1 MSGDGLFAEL
11 NAMKHE
17 WYVLAFGVG
26 IAAYYMF
33 SHEPSLIYWGGALCI
48 IFALAFWIRNRIVSY
63 EIIILLF
70 FIVLGVTRSAVHTLS
85 VAAPILPATEKY
97 YQISGW
103 IERSDRSKSFQNFYI
118 RVAHIE
124 GLAAEQIPRI
134 VRVRSKP
141 HGFVPGDSIKI
152 SAILSAPPGPA
163 IVGGYDSA
171 RAAYYKG
178 IGAYG
183 FAVSPPQKINLAHL
197 GAFENLKR
205 QLVKRRYTLS
215 VHIQSRAPPNTAG
228 LQAALLTGDRSGVTD
243 AQQQALRDAGL
254 AHLLAIS
261 GLHMG
266 LLAGGAFYMCA
277 LLFSTIG
284 PLARRYDMRKPAALI
299 GSVFALFYLVISGAN
314 VSTQRAFIMALC
326 IFAAVIFDR
335 RALSIRSVTLAATI
349 TLLFHPEAL
358 LSAGFQ
364 MSFAATAALVS
375 VYRWWAQH
383 RRYTFQ
389 NGVFAKLRSAFV
401 GISVTS
407 LVAGLATGGFAA
419 LHFHRFARYGFFAN
433 IAAMPI
439 FTFIVMPAGF
449 LALFLMPFG
458 WDGPALKLMGLGLDY
473 VLAIALWISH
483 QKGAVM
489 SIQSAN
495 GLVMSLFGLGF
506 IWLCLGPWR
515 IRLAGGLIMGVSIL
529 YWANIT
535 QPDMRIS
542 STARVAFWDPD
553 DVEILRVDRKRG
565 DGFGRARFV
574 ESAGIPNAQFASY
587 ADADQLCDV
596 LACRIRLKGINIS
609 IVHTPEGVGEACAE
623 SALVILTLRAAG
635 PRSRRQCK
643 AVLIEAAELERS
655 GARDITIEKDGQIN
669 VRLANPKK
677 RRNRPW
683 G

>member
-1 MSGDGLFAEL
+1 VGLFTEL
-11 NAMKHE
+11 RAMKHE
-17 WYVLAFGVG
+17 WYLLAFGIG
-26 IAAYYMF
+26 IAAYYVF
-33 SHEPSLIYWGGALCI
+33 SHEPSLVYWGGALCFMCALVFWARNTI
-48 IFALAFWIRNRIVSY
+48 IPY
-63 EIIILLF
+63 EIAILLF
-70 FIVLGVTRSAVHTLS
+70 FTVLGVTRSSVHTSS

-97 YQISGW
+97 YVVSGW

-118 RVAHIE
+118 RVAGIE
-124 GLAAEQIPRI
+124 GRAPEHTPKII
-134 VRVRSKP
+134 RVRSKP
-141 HGFVPGDSIKI
+141 REFVPGDSIKI
-152 SAILSAPPGPA
+152 SAVLSAPPGPA
-163 IVGGYDSA
+163 VVGGYDSA

-183 FAVSPPQKINLAHL
+183 FAVSKPQKIDLPHL
-197 GAFENLKR
+197 GVFEKLKR
-205 QLVKRRYTLS
+205 QLVRKRYSLS
-215 VHIQSRAPPNTAG
+215 VHIQSRAPPKTAG

-243 AQQQALRDAGL
+243 VQQQTLRDAGL

-266 LLAGGAFYMCA
+266 LLAGGAFYVCA

-299 GSVFALFYLVISGAN
+299 GSLFALFYLIISGAS

-335 RALSIRSVTLAATI
+335 RALSIRSVTLAAAI

-375 VYRWWAQH
+375 VYRWWAEH
-383 RRYTFQ
+383 RRYAFQ
-389 NGVFAKLRSAFV
+389 NGFFKKLRGAFV

-419 LHFHRFARYGFFAN
+419 LHFHRFARLGFFAN
-433 IAAMPI
+433 ITAMPV
-439 FTFIVMPAGF
+439 FTFIVMPSGF
-449 LALFLMPFG
+449 LALLLMPLG
-458 WDGPALKLMGLGLDY
+458 WDGPALKIMGLGLDY
-473 VLAIALWISH
+473 VLAVAAWISN
-483 QKGAVM
+483 QDGAVT
-489 SIQSAN
+489 SIKAAN
-495 GLVMSLFGLGF
+495 GIVMSFFGLGF

-515 IRLAGGLIMGVSIL
+515 VRMAGSVIMGASVL
-529 YWANIT
+529 YWVNIP

-542 STARVAFWDPD
+542 ATARVAFWDPD
-553 DVEILRVDRKRG
+553 EVEVLRVDRKRG
-565 DGFGRARFV
+565 DGFGRARFI
-574 ESAGIPNAQFASY
+574 ERAGIPDAQLASY
-587 ADADQLCDV
+587 VGADELCDAM
-596 LACRIRLKGINIS
+596 ACRIRLKDTDIS
-609 IVHTPEGVGEACAE
+609 IVHTPEGVAEACYD

-643 AVLIEAAELERS
+643 AVLIEAAELERN
-655 GARDITIEKDGQIN
+655 GARDITLEEDGNIK
-669 VRLANPKK
+669 VRLANPKR